1 MPFHQNFD
9 ELYGRGEIKVRPNGW
24 EDLIIEYGY
33 GDISNNQN
41 FYWRIK
47 GSKHT
52 FRILLQLLNEHTK
65 GKYEQHVEYVLEN
78 FREEYLSWAAQGF
91 PEEWMV
97 EYHKEY
103 RNFIQF

>member
-52 FRILLQLLNEHTK
+52 FRILLQLLNLNCGINVT
-65 GKYEQHVEYVLEN
+65 
-78 FREEYLSWAAQGF
+78 LSLNNAR
-91 PEEWMV
+91 
-97 EYHKEY
+97 H
-103 RNFIQF
+103 